1 MPQHTDVAREI
12 AQSVFIDILGLAEP
26 IDWATVR
33 YQEIEAWDS
42 LAHMAIVGELED
54 RFGIMLDTDDVLD
67 MSSFDK
73 ALEILAKYG
82 AGSEG

>member
-1 MPQHTDVAREI
+1 M
-12 AQSVFIDILGLAEP
+12 AQQTGTLRDITEAVFIDMLDLTP
-26 IDWATVR
+26 PVDWSTVR

-82 AGSEG
+82 VGSS

>member
-1 MPQHTDVAREI
+1 MASQTSTLRDI
-12 AQSVFIDILGLAEP
+12 AEAVFIDMLDLTPP

-42 LAHMAIVGELED
+42 LAHMAIVGALED

-82 AGSEG
+82 AGSS

>member
-1 MPQHTDVAREI
+1 MAEQTGTLRDITEA
-12 AQSVFIDILGLAEP
+12 VFIDMLDLTP
-26 IDWATVR
+26 PVDWSTVR

-82 AGSEG
+82 VGSS